1 MMDEQ
6 YRQISLKTVAPQ
18 TYAVLSCMTAGL
30 PLLQANMTSDTVV
43 SPNGYAYYHDV
54 AACGGPLARRR
65 RAPRSPCRAPPAPRG
80 FARLAGVRRARSL
93 SGRRDP
99 QLEPRLR
106 MLVTQLAAERSRCRW
121 CIEQGRHAWREAH
134 LPMASLRTLRQYV
147 TSTSFSDRERAA
159 LRFTDAVAQY
169 TDADDGRPLEALT
182 RARRHFSEPEIA
194 ALTAAVA
201 AMHFFNPITGELG
214 ADAEPQ
220 DEGAARTSWGAPVG
234 SAIRSFW

>member
-1 MMDEQ
+1 MDTLTTTMW
-6 YRQISLKTVAPQ
+6 RR
-18 TYAVLSCMTAGL
+18 
-30 PLLQANMTSDTVV
+30 
-43 SPNGYAYYHDV
+43 V
-54 AACGGPLARRR
+54 AALWRGVVAHRDHRAAPPPHPAGSRVLPAYAALARYQVG
-65 RAPRSPCRAPPAPRG
+65 AT
-80 FARLAGVRRARSL
+80 
-93 SGRRDP
+93 

-234 SAIRSFW
+234 SAIRSFWL